1 MSRFTSAMT
10 CLVGLAGLAGLPPAA
25 SAADKPTICYVT
37 FTLQVE
43 YFQLGV
49 GGAKKAAQEL
59 GVDLVVH
66 DPQADTGK
74 QVSDFEDCIA
84 RKANAI
90 IIDPI
95 KSTALAGP
103 IEEAGKKGIPIAA
116 LDTPIKSP
124 YVVVQLGIPQFD
136 ASREF
141 GQFVSGYV
149 IGKMGGVAKVGVML
163 ASTEVQLARRD
174 GFLEALKDV
183 PNATVVATGD
193 GRNVLE
199 QAQAAA
205 ENMLTAH
212 PEINVIYA
220 TGDPQLQGALAAA
233 SSQGR
238 TIAFFGWDDVPE
250 PFVKPLQ
257 DGRIIGF
264 VMQAPQI
271 GGEMA
276 VRFLVQKL
284 NGEQIPA
291 RFSYNPTIITKDNLE
306 KNR

>member
-1 MSRFTSAMT
+1 MT
-10 CLVGLAGLAGLPPAA
+10 KRALLALAAFAGLVGSGGIA
-25 SAADKPTICYVT
+25 SAATPPTICYVT
-37 FTLQVE
+37 FSLQVE

-49 GGAKKAAQEL
+49 GGAKKAAKEL
-59 GVDLVVH
+59 GVNLIVH

-74 QVSDFEDCIA
+74 QVEDFEDCIA
-84 RKANAI
+84 RKADAI

-95 KSTALAGP
+95 ESTALAGP

-124 YVVVQLGIPQFD
+124 YVVIQLGIPQFD

-141 GQFVSGYV
+141 GQFISGYI
-149 IGKMGGVAKVGVML
+149 IGKMGGKAKIGVML

-174 GFLEALKDV
+174 GFLVALKDV
-183 PNATVVATGD
+183 PDATVVATGD

-199 QAQAAA
+199 TAQAAA

-220 TGDPQLQGALAAA
+220 TGDPQLQGGLAAA
-233 SSQGR
+233 ASQGR
-238 TIAFFGWDDVPE
+238 KIAFFGWDDVPE
-250 PFVKPLQ
+250 PFIKPLQ

-276 VRFLVQKL
+276 LRYLVDKL
-284 NGEQIPA
+284 QGKPIPA
-291 RFSYNPTIITKDNLE
+291 RYSYNPTIITQYNLAQ
-306 KNR
+306 NR

>member
-1 MSRFTSAMT
+1 MKRTAVKRIFARSTLLKRA
-10 CLVGLAGLAGLPPAA
+10 CLVLLGAAGLATQAGAA
-25 SAADKPTICYVT
+25 SAADRPTICYVT
-37 FTLQVE
+37 FSLQVE

-59 GVDLVVH
+59 GADLIVH

-84 RKANAI
+84 RKASAI

-95 KSTALAGP
+95 ESSALAGP
-103 IEEAGKKGIPIAA
+103 IEEAGKAGIPIAA

-141 GQFVSGYV
+141 GQFVSGYI
-149 IGKMGGVAKVGVML
+149 IGKMGGTAKIGVML
-163 ASTEVQLARRD
+163 ASSEVQLARRD

-183 PNATVVATGD
+183 PHATVVATGD
-193 GRNVLE
+193 GRNILE

-220 TGDPQLQGALAAA
+220 TGDPQLQGLRL
-233 SSQGR
+233 SKRPKNSVS
-238 TIAFFGWDDVPE
+238 TI
-250 PFVKPLQ
+250 L
-257 DGRIIGF
+257 RYR
-264 VMQAPQI
+264 QAHDSP
-271 GGEMA
+271 
-276 VRFLVQKL
+276 R
-284 NGEQIPA
+284 N
-291 RFSYNPTIITKDNLE
+291 
-306 KNR
+306 

>member
-1 MSRFTSAMT
+1 MLVALAAVGGFLSA
-10 CLVGLAGLAGLPPAA
+10 VGPAPAA
-25 SAADKPTICYVT
+25 EKTTICYVT
-37 FTLQVE
+37 FSLQVE

-49 GGAKKAAQEL
+49 GGAQKAAKEL

-84 RKANAI
+84 RKASAI

-95 KSTALAGP
+95 ESTALAGP
-103 IEEAGKKGIPIAA
+103 IEKAGKAGIPIAA

-141 GQFVSGYV
+141 GHFVSGYI
-149 IGKMGGVAKVGVML
+149 IGKMDGKAKIGVML
-163 ASTEVQLARRD
+163 ASSEVQLARRD

-193 GRNVLE
+193 GRNILE

-233 SSQGR
+233 ESQGR
-238 TIAFFGWDDVPE
+238 KIAFFGWDDVPE

-257 DGRIIGF
+257 DGRIVGF
-264 VMQAPQI
+264 VMQAPQV

-276 VRFLVQKL
+276 VKLLVQKL
-284 NGEQIPA
+284 KGEQIPA
-291 RFSYNPTIITKDNLE
+291 RYTYNPAIITHDNLDAH
-306 KNR
+306 R

>member
-1 MSRFTSAMT
+1 MLMAGAA
-10 CLVGLAGLAGLPPAA
+10 CLSGFAGSA
-25 SAADKPTICYVT
+25 SAAGKPTICYVT
-37 FTLQVE
+37 FSLQVE

-59 GVDLVVH
+59 GADLIVH
-66 DPQADTGK
+66 DPQADSGK
-74 QVSDFEDCIA
+74 QVADFEDCIA
-84 RKANAI
+84 RKADAI

-95 KSTALAGP
+95 ESTALAGP

-124 YVVVQLGIPQFD
+124 YVVVQLGIPQFE

-141 GQFVSGYV
+141 GQFVAGY
-149 IGKMGGVAKVGVML
+149 ITGKTGGKAKVGVML
-163 ASTEVQLARRD
+163 ASSEVQLARRD
-174 GFLEALKDV
+174 GFLEAMKAV

-199 QAQAAA
+199 TAQAAA

-212 PEINVIYA
+212 PDIDVIYA

-238 TIAFFGWDDVPE
+238 KIAFFGWDDVPE

-264 VMQAPQI
+264 VMQAPQV

-284 NGEQIPA
+284 KGEQIPA
-291 RFSYNPTIITKDNLE
+291 RYTYNPTIITHDNLD

>member
-1 MSRFTSAMT
+1 MRHILALLTGVA
-10 CLVGLAGLAGLPPAA
+10 CLSGVAETA
-25 SAADKPTICYVT
+25 SAAGKPTVCYVT
-37 FTLQVE
+37 FSLQVE

-59 GVDLVVH
+59 GTDLVVH
-66 DPQADTGK
+66 DPQADSGK
-74 QVSDFEDCIA
+74 QVADFEDCIA
-84 RKANAI
+84 RKADAI

-95 KSTALAGP
+95 ESTALAGP

-124 YVVVQLGIPQFD
+124 YVVVQLGIPQFE

-141 GQFVSGYV
+141 GQFVAGYV
-149 IGKMGGVAKVGVML
+149 IGKMDGKAKVGVML
-163 ASTEVQLARRD
+163 ASSEVQLSRRD
-174 GFLEALKDV
+174 GFLEAMKAV
-183 PNATVVATGD
+183 PNATIVATGD

-199 QAQAAA
+199 TAQAAA

-212 PEINVIYA
+212 PDIDVIYA

-233 SSQGR
+233 TSQGR
-238 TIAFFGWDDVPE
+238 KIAFFGWDDVPE

-276 VRFLVQKL
+276 VRFLLQKL
-284 NGEQIPA
+284 KGEQIPA
-291 RFSYNPTIITKDNLE
+291 RYTYNPTIITHDNLD